1 MRIEIGLS
9 YETIERVMKEAS
21 SNRGAKKAAGEAA
34 AELVKAGML
43 VGLGTGSTVA
53 WTIKRLGE
61 RIKDEGLNFYGVPT
75 SFQAEELA
83 IDSGIKL
90 TTLNQ
95 NPHLDLAIDGADQV
109 DFSLMVI
116 KGGGAAHARE
126 KVVSSSAKKFVIV
139 ADESKFVEK
148 LSWPVPVEVL
158 PFAFKLAG
166 KRLEELGGR
175 SVLRMGKMKDGPVI
189 TDNGNF
195 VLDVDFGIIEDP
207 RSIAVKISPIPGV
220 VEHGIF
226 DNLDELYLARSN
238 EVERIRRTV
247 AGQGKR

>member
-1 MRIEIGLS
+1 
-9 YETIERVMKEAS
+9 MKEAS
-21 SNRGAKKAAGEAA
+21 SNANAKKAAGEAA
-34 AELVKAGML
+34 AELVKSGMV

-61 RIKDEGLNFYGVPT
+61 RVRDEGLDFYGVPT

-83 IDSGIKL
+83 IASGIKL

-95 NPHLDLAIDGADQV
+95 HPVLDLAIDGADQV
-109 DFSLMVI
+109 DANLFVI
-116 KGGGAAHARE
+116 KGGGAAHTRE
-126 KVVSSSAKKFVIV
+126 KVVSCSARRFVIV

-158 PFAFKLAG
+158 PFAA
-166 KRLEELGGR
+166 RLVERRLLELGGKP
-175 SVLRMGKMKDGPVI
+175 VLRQGLRKDGPVI

-195 VLDVDFGIIEDP
+195 VMDVDFGVIADP
-207 RSIAVKISPIPGV
+207 ESLAAKICPIPGV

-226 DNLDELYLARSN
+226 DNLDELYLARADG
-238 EVERIRRTV
+238 VETIGR
-247 AGQGKR
+247 KKKP